1 MNFRSLS
8 HALFRPLPF
17 AAATLLAARFL
28 WVVATL
34 ARALPEGPWPVAR
47 FVLVAVAVCL
57 APGLALLRALRP
69 LDRTS
74 AGPADVPLFVLS
86 TSLAASGAAAW
97 ALYFCGAYTRGA
109 ALALL
114 ALFAAAGAW
123 GAAPLLS
130 RRALRSAAARLR
142 AIPPGAWIAPIL
154 AALLVEGVFESALG
168 RPFVAW
174 DAAVTWDKWTSDM
187 GARTGLGAQL
197 LGGYP
202 QLLPAIRSILY
213 KAAAT
218 PADAVLPAEQLLLH
232 GFDAVFP
239 AMLALALLSLGRRFR
254 FPALLAIGL
263 LSACDPFFANLA
275 SGEADVPLAAFAAA
289 AAALLPPLA
298 EERDDRRG
306 LAPLAL
312 LLFATVFAKGAG
324 VVLAAMLVGASAL
337 RGRRAARRVALPA
350 LLAAVALG
358 APYLAHQLWLSAH
371 PAAREASPFLVALPL
386 HAAHTRLFTPDLAH
400 LAAMLRRL
408 VAHRAAPDGSGFA
421 LAVLGAGFAAALVRR
436 RTRTAAL
443 ALLALLAF
451 WFFTA
456 SYDWRNAFPAL
467 AFGSCVLA
475 AAAAPLSR
483 RSLADPRNR
492 RIVLYA
498 IVATGALLYALLTMA
513 IAGVDRSGALGA
525 ILAPVATRWRAPKAA
540 CLPPE
545 TRHMALRPAGDIR
558 NILSA
563 APWTARAEHV
573 WTGDPLYRLLAPK
586 GCYAIQANAW
596 RDAKP
601 GDLFVGTAAL
611 PRPPEGF
618 VPIAGLHRAP
628 GYRSLWMFRPDLAP
642 GLVLEIPAP
651 DENDAPPSRELFGE
665 AADGDPFAAYLAPV
679 RDGAALRLPN
689 PGLRP
694 TGP

>member
-1 MNFRSLS
+1 MRRILPW
-8 HALFRPLPF
+8 LPPLAF
-17 AAATLLAARFL
+17 SALAARFL
-28 WVVATL
+28 WVVAAL
-34 ARALPEGPWPVAR
+34 ARALPEGPWSVAR
-47 FVLVAVAVCL
+47 FGLVAAVACL

-69 LDRTS
+69 LGRTS
-74 AGPADVPLFVLS
+74 AGLADGPLFVLS

-97 ALYFCGAYTRGA
+97 ALYACGVYTRGA
-109 ALALL
+109 TLALL

-142 AIPPGAWIAPIL
+142 AVPPGAWIAPLL

-174 DAAVTWDKWTSDM
+174 DAAVTWDKWASDM

-202 QLLPAIRSILY
+202 QLLPAIRSIFY

-218 PADAVLPAEQLLLH
+218 PAGAVLPAEQLLLH
-232 GFDAVFP
+232 GFDAIFP

-254 FPALLAIGL
+254 FSALLAFAL
-263 LSACDPFFANLA
+263 LAACDPFFANFA

-298 EERDDRRG
+298 EGRDDRRG

-324 VVLAAMLVGASAL
+324 VVLAAALVGAEAL
-337 RGRRAARRVALPA
+337 RDPRAARRVALPA
-350 LLAAVALG
+350 LLAAVAL
-358 APYLAHQLWLSAH
+358 ALPYLAHQLWLAAH
-371 PAAREASPFLVALPL
+371 PAAREASPFLVSLPL

-400 LAAMLRRL
+400 LGAMLRRL
-408 VAHRAAPDGSGFA
+408 VAHRAAPDGSGFT
-421 LAVLGAGFAAALVRR
+421 LAILGAGLAAAFVRR
-436 RTRTAAL
+436 RTRAAAL

-456 SYDWRNAFPAL
+456 SYDWRNAFSAL
-467 AFGSCVLA
+467 VLGAAVLA

-483 RSLADPRNR
+483 PFIREPRDR

-498 IVATGALLYALLTMA
+498 IVAAGALLYALSMVA
-513 IAGVDRSGALGA
+513 IAGVDRSGALGSF
-525 ILAPVATRWRAPKAA
+525 LSPVATRWRAPKAA

-545 TRHMALRPAGDIR
+545 TRHMAVRPGGDLR
-558 NILSA
+558 NILSE
-563 APWTARAEHV
+563 APWAARAEHI

-601 GDLFVGTAAL
+601 GDLFVATAAV

-618 VPIAGLHRAP
+618 VPIAELRRTP
-628 GYRSLWMFRPDLAP
+628 GYRALWMYRPDLAP
-642 GLVLEIPAP
+642 GLVLEIPVPADGAAP
-651 DENDAPPSRELFGE
+651 GREAFG
-665 AADGDPFAAYLAPV
+665 AAAEGDPFAGYLAPA
-679 RDGAALRLPN
+679 RDGGALRIPD
-689 PGLRP
+689 PRAAGASVRAP
-694 TGP
+694 AP

>member
-1 MNFRSLS
+1 MKRVLR
-8 HALFRPLPF
+8 LLPF
-17 AAATLLAARFL
+17 AAAALLAARFL
-28 WVVATL
+28 GVVATL
-34 ARALPEGPWPVAR
+34 ARALPEGAWPVVR
-47 FVLVAVAVCL
+47 FGLVAAVVCL
-57 APGLALLRALRP
+57 APGLALLRASRVRP
-69 LDRTS
+69 RL
-74 AGPADVPLFVLS
+74 GEMPVFVLA
-86 TSLAASGAAAW
+86 TSLASSGLAVW
-97 ALYFCGAYTRGA
+97 ALYFCGLYTRGA

-114 ALFAAAGAW
+114 AILAAAGAW

-130 RRALRSAAARLR
+130 RRTLRDAAARLR
-142 AIPPGAWIAPIL
+142 AIPLDDWAPPL
-154 AALLVEGVFESALG
+154 VAALLLEGVFESALG
-168 RPFVAW
+168 NPFSFW
-174 DAAVTWDKWTSDM
+174 DAVVTWDKWAADA
-187 GARTGLGAQL
+187 GARAGFGAQL
-197 LGGYP
+197 VGGYP
-202 QLLPAIRSILY
+202 QLLPAIRSLFY
-213 KAAAT
+213 KIAAT
-218 PADAVLPAEQLLLH
+218 PAGAVLPAEQLLLH

-239 AMLALALLSLGRRFR
+239 AILALSLFALGRRHR
-254 FPALLAIGL
+254 FPALLAFAL
-263 LSACDPFFANLA
+263 LAACDPFFANFA

-289 AAALLPPLA
+289 TAALLPPLA
-298 EERDDRRG
+298 ETRG
-306 LAPLAL
+306 GGRALAPLAL
-312 LLFATVFAKGAG
+312 LFFATVFAKGTG
-324 VVLAAMLVGASAL
+324 VVLAAGLVAVAAMRGGRPAL
-337 RGRRAARRVALPA
+337 RRA
-350 LLAAVALG
+350 LAASAVAL
-358 APYLAHQLWLSAH
+358 AFALPFLAHQLWLSAH

-408 VAHRAAPDGSGFA
+408 VAHRAAPDGSDFA
-421 LAVLGAGFAAALVRR
+421 LAVLGAGLAAAFVRR
-436 RTRTAAL
+436 RTRGAAL

-451 WFFTA
+451 WFLTA

-467 AFGSCVLA
+467 AFGSCVLT

-498 IVATGALLYALLTMA
+498 IVATGALLYALLTMT

-558 NILSA
+558 NILSD
-563 APWTARAEHV
+563 APWAARAEHV

-586 GCYAIQANAW
+586 GCYAIQANA
-596 RDAKP
+596 RRNAKP

-611 PRPPEGF
+611 PRPPKGF
-618 VPIAGLHRAP
+618 VPIAELRRTP

-651 DENDAPPSRELFGE
+651 EGDETPLRELFGE
-665 AADGDPFAAYLAPV
+665 AAAGDPFAAYLAPV

-694 TGP
+694 TGL